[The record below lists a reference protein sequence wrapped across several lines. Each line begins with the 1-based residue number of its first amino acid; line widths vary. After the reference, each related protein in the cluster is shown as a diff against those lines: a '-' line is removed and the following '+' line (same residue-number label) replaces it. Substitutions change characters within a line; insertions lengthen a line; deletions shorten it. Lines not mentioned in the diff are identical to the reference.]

1 MMKGRRSLGICLSF
15 IKIIQPERKAMQRLK
30 SVRANSQL
38 RIIQPA
44 QQKFERADAADLIHA
59 IENLKERVRT
69 IVLMI
74 EVGEASKSLELES
87 GNDFYRSV
95 RQLEVAMITRA
106 LELTGGSQ
114 VKAAKLLKIKVT
126 TLNSKIKR
134 YKI

>member
-1 MMKGRRSLGICLSF
+1 
-15 IKIIQPERKAMQRLK
+15 MQRLK
-30 SVRANSQL
+30 SVRANGQL

-44 QQKFERADAADLIHA
+44 QQKFEGADAADLIHA
-59 IENLKERVRT
+59 IENLKERVRAMA
-69 IVLMI
+69 LMI
-74 EVGEASKSLELES
+74 EVGEASESIELEC